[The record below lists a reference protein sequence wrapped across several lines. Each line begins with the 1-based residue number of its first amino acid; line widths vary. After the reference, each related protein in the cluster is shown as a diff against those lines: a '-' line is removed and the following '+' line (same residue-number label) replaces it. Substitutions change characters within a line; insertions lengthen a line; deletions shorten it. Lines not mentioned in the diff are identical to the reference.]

1 MEPTRSCPYYSRF
14 WVFDVTKGRSHYG
27 PGGGYHHFAGRD
39 ASRAFVSGNFTGK
52 SASYC

>member
-1 MEPTRSCPYYSRF
+1 MNYMYVAAWCYNKSRRIGF
-14 WVFDVTKGRSHYG
+14 TLLMLKHHSFD
-27 PGGGYHHFAGRD
+27 RD